1 MYVSRLIMDDGNEKE
16 SQNSN
21 RFIKQNNKFP
31 RAFIFLPSLNDY
43 DVRMPNFMFCGGR
56 KQAVPKKSSP
66 GKFAYIRHFQLTGI
80 NATKFE
86 KTPIHFKS
94 VIFDAVA
101 VVDLLE
107 LCQTAHLM
115 ICTTAISLSQHKT
128 IEFFRFWTTTA
139 TSTRFSQY

>member
-16 SQNSN
+16 SQNGN

-107 LCQTAHLM
+107 LCHDSSLDDLHN
-115 ICTTAISLSQHKT
+115 CHISVPTQNNRVL
-128 IEFFRFWTTTA
+128 
-139 TSTRFSQY
+139 